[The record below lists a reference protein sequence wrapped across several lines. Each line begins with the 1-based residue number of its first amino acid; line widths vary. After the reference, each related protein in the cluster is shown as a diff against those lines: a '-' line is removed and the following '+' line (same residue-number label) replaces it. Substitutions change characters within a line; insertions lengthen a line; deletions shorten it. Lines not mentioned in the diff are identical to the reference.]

1 MRCRFA
7 LGLLL
12 LTLAA
17 HTVAVPAH
25 AGPPPLTLAEALR
38 QAAGAPVVR
47 AREAALRVKRTLDAE
62 LGTLVHNPQVSGQL
76 GYRREQG
83 SGGFEGQLAVQ
94 QGFSLSGHAAA
105 RRRSATREEEVLG
118 AEVEAT
124 RLLQQLATAALWAEL
139 WAAQQAERQA
149 EEEVALTAQLL
160 ERTERLARAGAL
172 TQVDV
177 ASAQSYLAEVR
188 ARRHGIEGEVF
199 DRGLELARALG
210 ASEPLRA
217 SDGATVVPL
226 PPLADALLEEAL
238 RRAPLLPGPAVLQR
252 AVAAER
258 ARAAESLAQRGTQVW
273 LGVLGL
279 HEPST
284 PWAALGTFTL
294 SVPLFERG
302 QRERADQLAAAA
314 RLAVE
319 AAGAGVAAQAT
330 LRGAF
335 HEVEHYTALAR
346 HVVEQ
351 LVPAAEREVALRER
365 LLQVGDGTVLE
376 VLVARRALVAAR
388 AQAARV
394 QAVRITSE
402 QRLALYLGQLGL
414 LGEEGEKP

>member
-7 LGLLL
+7 LALLGTVGLI
-12 LTLAA
+12 AA
-17 HTVAVPAH
+17 ARAH
-25 AGPPPLTLAEALR
+25 AGPPPLSLAEALR
-38 QAAGAPVVR
+38 QAAGAPGVK
-47 AREAALRVKRTLDAE
+47 AREAALRVKRALDAD
-62 LGTLVHNPQVSGQL
+62 LGTLVHNPQLSGQL

-83 SGGFEGQLAVQ
+83 TGGFEGQLAVQ
-94 QGFSLSGHAAA
+94 QGFSLAGHAAA
-105 RRRSATREEEVLG
+105 RRRSVAREEEALG
-118 AEVEAT
+118 AEVDAA
-124 RLLQQLATAALWAEL
+124 RLQQQLAVAPLWAEL

-149 EEEVALTAQLL
+149 EEEVALTLQWL

-177 ASAQSYLAEVR
+177 AAGQSYLAEVR
-188 ARRHGIEGEVF
+188 SRRLGVEGEVF
-199 DRGLELARALG
+199 DRGLELGRALG
-210 ASEPLRA
+210 ASEALRA
-217 SDGATVVPL
+217 DDAMIAVPL
-226 PPLADALLEEAL
+226 PALTDALLDEAL
-238 RRAPLLPGPAVLQR
+238 RRAPLLPGPVVLQR
-252 AVAAER
+252 AAAAER
-258 ARAAESLAQRGTQVW
+258 ARAAETQAQRGTQVW

-279 HEPST
+279 REPST

-319 AAGAGVAAQAT
+319 ATGACAAAQAA

-335 HEVEHYTALAR
+335 HEVEHYTGLAR

-365 LLQVGDGTVLE
+365 LLAVGDGTVLE
-376 VLVARRALVAAR
+376 VLVARRALVASR

-394 QAVRITSE
+394 QAARITSE
-402 QRLALYLGQLGL
+402 QRLALYLGHLGL
-414 LGEEGEKP
+414 LGDEGEKR